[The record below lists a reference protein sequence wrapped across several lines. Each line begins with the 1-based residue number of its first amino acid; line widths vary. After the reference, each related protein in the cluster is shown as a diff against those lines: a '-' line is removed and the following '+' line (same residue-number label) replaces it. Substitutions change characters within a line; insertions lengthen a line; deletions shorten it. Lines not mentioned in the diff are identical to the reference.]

1 MFCFLC
7 ITLIC
12 HTVKMPR
19 SPDPS
24 VRTALIEEAARLL
37 AEDPQT
43 LTTRRLAEA
52 VGTSTMAVYTHFR
65 GMNEL
70 RRAVRREGFERLAA
84 QLEGVT
90 ASTDPVAD
98 VAAFGGAYMFTA
110 VSNPHLYRFMF
121 MEPFTGEHDDVGD
134 STFESLVTGIERAIQ
149 AGRFDK
155 ADAYALATQLWS
167 STHGVVALHLSGLL
181 TLDEAVECMVDLG
194 RNLFIGFGDDRVA
207 TERSIEAA
215 RERFPN
221 VSELVRSSA
230 AS

>member
-1 MFCFLC
+1 
-7 ITLIC
+7 
-12 HTVKMPR
+12 MPR
-19 SPDPS
+19 TPDPS

-149 AGRFDK
+149 AGRFEK

-194 RNLFIGFGDDRVA
+194 RNLFIGFGDDRAA

-221 VSELVRSSA
+221 VSGLVRSSA